1 MAILPKTIYRFKVT
15 TIKIPKTFSTEVQQI
30 ILKFMNDKRC
40 IIVKAI
46 LRENKQNR
54 RYNSPRLQTRLQSY
68 SNQNTVE
75 LAQKQ
80 IYGSMKQNRQ
90 PRNKPIYLWSTNL
103 WQRRQGYKM
112 GKRQSLQQMELK
124 KLDICMWINEVRPHP
139 HTMHKNKLK
148 MTSSLKHK
156 TWHHK
161 TPRREH
167 R

>member
-1 MAILPKTIYRFKVT
+1 MKESKEVSKKWKDIPSSCAGRINTVKVAILPKAIYRFKVT
-15 TIKIPKTFSTEVQQI
+15 AIKIPKTFSTEIQQI

-68 SNQNTVE
+68 SNLNTVE

-90 PRNKPIYLWSTNL
+90 PRNQPLYLWSNNL
-103 WQRRQGYKM
+103 
-112 GKRQSLQQMELK
+112 
-124 KLDICMWINEVRPHP
+124 
-139 HTMHKNKLK
+139 
-148 MTSSLKHK
+148 
-156 TWHHK
+156 
-161 TPRREH
+161 
-167 R
+167 